1 LYDAA
6 PCVRVVDDDAS
17 VLKALGRLLRA
28 AGFAVQ
34 TFPSPHVFLKEHD
47 ATAPGCVLLD
57 LSMPGLNGLQ
67 IQRALTVLGDA
78 CPIVFITGH
87 GDIASS
93 VSAMKAGAVDFLTKP
108 FDASRLLDAV
118 RAAIAKDRAAR
129 EVRAERSSIGVR
141 MAALTPREHEV
152 MAQVCVGRLNKQIAA
167 DLGIAEKTVKV
178 HRARVMKKMAAG
190 SVAELVQLVGA
201 TRASSAPA

>member
-1 LYDAA
+1 MYDAA

-17 VLKALGRLLRA
+17 VLKALGRLLRS
-28 AGFAVQ
+28 AGFAVR
-34 TFPSPHVFLKEHD
+34 TFPSPQVFLNEHD
-47 ATAPGCVLLD
+47 ATAPGCVVLD
-57 LSMPGLNGLQ
+57 LSMPGLDGLQ
-67 IQRALTVLGDA
+67 IQQALGRLGDG

-93 VSAMKAGAVDFLTKP
+93 VTAMKAGAVDFLTKP
-108 FDASRLLDAV
+108 FDASRLLEAV
-118 RAAIAKDRAAR
+118 RTAVAKDRAAR

-141 MAALTPREHEV
+141 MAALTPREREV
-152 MAQVCVGRLNKQIAA
+152 MAQVCAGRLNKQIAA

-201 TRASSAPA
+201 TRASSAQA

>member
-1 LYDAA
+1 MYDAA

-17 VLKALGRLLRA
+17 VLKALGRLLRS
-28 AGFAVQ
+28 AGFAVR
-34 TFPSPHVFLKEHD
+34 TFPSPQVFLNEHD
-47 ATAPGCVLLD
+47 ATAPGCVVLD
-57 LSMPGLNGLQ
+57 LSMPGLDGLQ
-67 IQRALTVLGDA
+67 IQKALSRLGDG

-108 FDASRLLDAV
+108 FDPSRLLDAV
-118 RAAIAKDRAAR
+118 RAAVDKDRAAR
-129 EVRAERSSIGVR
+129 AVRAERSSIGVR
-141 MAALTPREHEV
+141 MAALTPREREV
-152 MAQVCVGRLNKQIAA
+152 MAQVCAGRLNKQIAA

-201 TRASSAPA
+201 TRASSAQA

>member
-28 AGFAVQ
+28 AGFAVR
-34 TFPSPHVFLKEHD
+34 TFPSPQVFLNEHD
-47 ATAPGCVLLD
+47 ATAPGCVVLD
-57 LSMPGLNGLQ
+57 LSMPGLDGLQ
-67 IQRALTVLGDA
+67 IQQTLSRLGDG

-118 RAAIAKDRAAR
+118 RAAVAKDRAAR
-129 EVRAERSSIGVR
+129 QTRAERSSIGVR
-141 MAALTPREHEV
+141 MAALTPREREV
-152 MAQVCVGRLNKQIAA
+152 MAQVCTGRLNKQIAA

>member
-6 PCVRVVDDDAS
+6 PCIRVVDDDAS

-28 AGFAVQ
+28 AGFAVR
-34 TFPSPHVFLKEHD
+34 TFPSPQVFLNEHD
-47 ATAPGCVLLD
+47 ATAPGCVVLD
-57 LSMPGLNGLQ
+57 LSMPGLDGLQ
-67 IQRALTVLGDA
+67 IQQTLSRLGDG

-118 RAAIAKDRAAR
+118 RAAVAKDRTAR
-129 EVRAERSSIGVR
+129 EAHAERSSIGVR
-141 MAALTPREHEV
+141 MAALTPREREV
-152 MAQVCVGRLNKQIAA
+152 MAQVCTGRLNKQIAA

-190 SVAELVQLVGA
+190 SVAELVHLVGA
-201 TRASSAPA
+201 TRASWAQA